1 MVEASAEKLKKV
13 GPLCVDLSKKI
24 GAGSF
29 GKVYKGFL
37 TSNESE
43 IIAVKIISISPP
55 VEDTEKLKK
64 LIENELNILQNLK
77 HENIVAFKI
86 ARATQHNVYISTE
99 YCSGGELKKYMNKI
113 STIQQVFSCLK
124 QIVLGMSYANSL
136 NIIHRDLK
144 PENILLKDGK
154 VKICDFGLGR
164 FVQDP
169 LVFAKMTE
177 KKGNF
182 LYMSPEVYE
191 GKKYNSKC
199 DVWAVGLIFY
209 EMIYK
214 TLPWYGDDEVE
225 YFDDIRKKE
234 LVFLD
239 EEDEE
244 DEEEEFIAI
253 DEDSKK
259 LIRKML
265 EKDREKRISFNEI
278 LQDAALL
285 KQEEIPELLVL

>member
-1 MVEASAEKLKKV
+1 
-13 GPLCVDLSKKI
+13 
-24 GAGSF
+24 
-29 GKVYKGFL
+29 
-37 TSNESE
+37 
-43 IIAVKIISISPP
+43 
-55 VEDTEKLKK
+55 
-64 LIENELNILQNLK
+64 
-77 HENIVAFKI
+77 
-86 ARATQHNVYISTE
+86 
-99 YCSGGELKKYMNKI
+99 
-113 STIQQVFSCLK
+113 
-124 QIVLGMSYANSL
+124 
-136 NIIHRDLK
+136 
-144 PENILLKDGK
+144 
-154 VKICDFGLGR
+154 
-164 FVQDP
+164 
-169 LVFAKMTE
+169 
-177 KKGNF
+177 
-182 LYMSPEVYE
+182 MSPEVYE

-285 KQEEIPELLVL
+285 KQEEIPELLIL